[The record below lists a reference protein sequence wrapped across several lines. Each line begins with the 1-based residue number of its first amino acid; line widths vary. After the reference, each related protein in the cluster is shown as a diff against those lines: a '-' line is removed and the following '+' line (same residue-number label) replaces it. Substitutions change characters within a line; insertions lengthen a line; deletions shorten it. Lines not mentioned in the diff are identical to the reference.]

1 MLSEQA
7 SRPAYGS
14 KEHGAKAYGSR
25 AAGSRAA
32 GSKVS
37 AVVLPVLGA
46 AIAVGLWWL
55 ATIVFNIS
63 SFTLPA
69 PPEVAE
75 AFDRMGGFLIGHFW
89 VTLAETLQGY
99 ALAVVLG
106 LLLGLAIAGSRPLEQ
121 MLYPMLL
128 ALNAVPK
135 PALAPLLVIWM
146 GFGPGPKVVMV
157 VLICFFPIVL
167 AAATGLAT
175 TPADHVE
182 LVRSLDASW
191 WQAFRKVRLPAALP
205 QIFIG
210 LKTAMPL
217 AVIGAVIGE
226 LVGANEGLGAVI
238 NQAGAGSDMALAFA
252 AIVLLGLMAI
262 VLFYALVGLERLL
275 LPWVRQTTA

>member
-1 MLSEQA
+1 MVIEEVRR
-7 SRPAYGS
+7 RPAYG
-14 KEHGAKAYGSR
+14 AKLS
-25 AAGSRAA
+25 
-32 GSKVS
+32 
-37 AVVLPVLGA
+37 
-46 AIAVGLWWL
+46 AVGLPLLGTAGAVAVWWL
-55 ATIVFNIS
+55 ATIVLDVS
-63 SFTLPA
+63 SFILPA

-75 AFDRMGGFLIGHFW
+75 AFRRMGGELVRHSW

-99 ALAVVLG
+99 GIAVALG
-106 LLLGLAIAGSRPLEQ
+106 LLLGLVIAGSRVLEQ

-128 ALNAVPK
+128 ALNAIPK

-175 TPADHVE
+175 TPADQVE
-182 LVRSLDASW
+182 LVRSLNASW

-210 LKTAMPL
+210 LKTAMPM

-226 LVGANEGLGAVI
+226 LVGANEGLGAMI

-252 AIVLLGLMAI
+252 AIVLLGVMAI
-262 VLFYALVGLERLL
+262 VLFYALVGIERLL
-275 LPWVRQTTA
+275 LPWVRQITG